1 MKKDIE
7 FPTIEGIKIAI
18 VREQEDDWYAY
29 IINQNEYAIQNV
41 LITTKGYGQAPQKNT
56 NKVSYKESTQKT
68 SVLRHVITEL
78 AAQSYAKIE
87 RVDAQVFGLY
97 NEFWL
102 SYYYQDKLYD
112 KKFIFVP
119 DSITPQNCQ
128 MIEAIGLQGVLHS

>member
-7 FPTIEGIKIAI
+7 FPMIKGIKIAI
-18 VREQEDDWYAY
+18 IREQEDDWYAY
-29 IINQNEYAIQNV
+29 LINQNEYAIQNV
-41 LITTKGYGQAPQKNT
+41 LISTKGYGQAPKKQGQVTDYN
-56 NKVSYKESTQKT
+56 NQTQKT
-68 SVLRHVITEL
+68 SILRHVIKEL
-78 AAQSYAKIE
+78 AAHSYAKIE

-119 DSITPQNCQ
+119 ESITPENCQ
-128 MIEAIGLQGVLHS
+128 IIDAIGLPGVLHS